1 MKLYIIR
8 HGETDWNK
16 TFRLQGQ
23 SDIPLNEY
31 GRELARITSD
41 ALKDITFDVI
51 YSSPLSRALETAQ
64 IMRRDRL
71 VDIVTDDRLVEIS
84 FGVDEGRNKDE
95 LGEHF
100 SNFFFAPDQFIPSEG
115 GETYEA
121 VCARAADFFKEQ
133 IEPLRESKK
142 TVLVVAH
149 GTMNKAL
156 MLHMKNI
163 AIRDIWKGEFQK
175 NCCVNCY
182 ELTKDTVTVIEEAKV
197 YYDSEATDFLE
208 K

>member
-16 TFRLQGQ
+16 SFRLQGQ

-31 GRELARITSD
+31 GRELAVITSE
-41 ALKDITFDVI
+41 ALKDVHFDVI
-51 YSSPLSRALETAQ
+51 YSSPLSRAYETAQ
-64 IMRRDRL
+64 IIRRDRQ
-71 VDIVTDDRLVEIS
+71 VEIVTDDRLVEIS
-84 FGVDEGRNKDE
+84 FGTDEGRNKDE

-100 SNFFFAPDQFIPSEG
+100 SNFFFAPDKFVPSEG
-115 GETYEA
+115 GETYEM
-121 VCARAADFFKEQ
+121 VCKRAESFLLDKV
-133 IEPLRESKK
+133 EPLRTTDKA
-142 TVLVVAH
+142 VLIVAH

-156 MLHMKNI
+156 MLNLKNI
-163 AIRDIWKGEFQK
+163 PIRDIWKGEFQK
-175 NCCVNCY
+175 NCCVNVY
-182 ELTKDTVTVIEEAKV
+182 ELTKDGLTVIEEAKV